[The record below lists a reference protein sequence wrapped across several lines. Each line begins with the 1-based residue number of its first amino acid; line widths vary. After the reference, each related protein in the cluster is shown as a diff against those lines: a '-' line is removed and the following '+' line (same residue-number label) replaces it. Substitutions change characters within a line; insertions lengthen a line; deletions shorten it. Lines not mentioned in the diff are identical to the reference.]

1 MDIGDLIKTQDRL
14 TQTQIEITNLIEKEK
29 RKNLELEDVNSEA
42 KHEMIGDILKLTI
55 PEYPPKINVFHRIEV
70 VDGSIVGN
78 AYQSARNRWYSLV
91 RKALKGYEG
100 GRIDPAIVY
109 LVYYVPWMCDVSNF
123 VGKIIIDGLMYFG
136 AIAAD
141 DNLEHV
147 PVEVQEARLDKENPR
162 TEVYVIKHTNQVEKI
177 LTPYKEEKRINKE
190 IEEYKKRIE
199 RLEKEIDT
207 LRAVKEDVNEEE
219 GMSIISKKEDERD
232 FEFLP

>member
-1 MDIGDLIKTQDRL
+1 
-14 TQTQIEITNLIEKEK
+14 
-29 RKNLELEDVNSEA
+29 
-42 KHEMIGDILKLTI
+42 
-55 PEYPPKINVFHRIEV
+55 
-70 VDGSIVGN
+70 
-78 AYQSARNRWYSLV
+78 
-91 RKALKGYEG
+91 
-100 GRIDPAIVY
+100 
-109 LVYYVPWMCDVSNF
+109 
-123 VGKIIIDGLMYFG
+123 MYFG

-162 TEVYVIKHTNQVEKI
+162 TEVYVVKHTNQVEKI
-177 LTPYKEEKRINKE
+177 LTPYKEEERTNKE

>member
-29 RKNLELEDVNSEA
+29 RKNLEREDVNSEA
-42 KHEMIGDILKLTI
+42 KHEMIGDILILTI

-109 LVYYVPWMCDVSNF
+109 LVYYVP
-123 VGKIIIDGLMYFG
+123 
-136 AIAAD
+136 
-141 DNLEHV
+141 
-147 PVEVQEARLDKENPR
+147 
-162 TEVYVIKHTNQVEKI
+162 
-177 LTPYKEEKRINKE
+177 
-190 IEEYKKRIE
+190 
-199 RLEKEIDT
+199 
-207 LRAVKEDVNEEE
+207 
-219 GMSIISKKEDERD
+219 
-232 FEFLP
+232 